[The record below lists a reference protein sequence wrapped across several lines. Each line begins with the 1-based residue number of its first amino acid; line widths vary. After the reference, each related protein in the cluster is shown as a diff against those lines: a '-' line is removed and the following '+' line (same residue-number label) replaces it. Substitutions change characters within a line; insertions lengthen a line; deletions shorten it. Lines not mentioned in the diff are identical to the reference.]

1 MKYALVLIGLFAS
14 CLALAQPLERQ
25 GFLGIAPQP
34 SEGGVRIAS
43 VLPDGTAD
51 RLGLEAGDLLRSIN
65 GIRIDGTAA
74 LSGALSGLDSG
85 DSINVLVQRGGDE
98 LALEGR
104 LAARP
109 LEQPD
114 IGSIRYD
121 AVDYADGRLRTL
133 INTPNGDGPFPTVF
147 YIQGYPCQTV
157 ESPNPRSFNRRL
169 AELFVEA
176 GFAVVRVEKPG
187 MGDSDGPLRCEE
199 IDFDTET
206 AGFAAAWEYAIDL
219 DETLDSAMIM
229 VGISMGGIQ
238 APLIAAAS
246 DRKPFGT
253 IVWGTRV
260 DNWHD
265 YMLDLAGVQP
275 ALIGADP
282 VEAYEAAEAARPVLR
297 RFLIEQAPLE
307 TVLEEV
313 PNAAASLMRVGMA
326 ADGSFFG
333 RSASY
338 FQGIA
343 AHNLRAAWRD
353 GGGAVLSLYGASD
366 ITAVSGFDQALIAT
380 IVNHYRPGT
389 AEFFEVPRTSHAMAE
404 VGTREEYRRHWQQ
417 GTAQQ
422 LASNFNPNVPATM
435 VEWMQAQLSG
445 VAQ

>member
-1 MKYALVLIGLFAS
+1 MRHALVLCFLLAS
-14 CLALAQPLERQ
+14 SLLLAQPLERQ
-25 GFLGIAPQP
+25 GFLGVAPQP
-34 SEGGVRIAS
+34 AENGLIIAS
-43 VLPDGTAD
+43 VVPDGTAD
-51 RLGLEAGDLLRSIN
+51 RLGVEQGDLLQSVN
-65 GIRIDGTAA
+65 GLSMDSPMSLLSA
-74 LSGALSGLDSG
+74 LSNLKSG
-85 DSINVLVQRGGDE
+85 DEVRLLVQRGESE
-98 LALEGR
+98 LMLEGP
-104 LAARP
+104 LKARP
-109 LEQPD
+109 FEQPD
-114 IGSIRYD
+114 IGSVRYD
-121 AVDYADGRLRTL
+121 SVDYADGRLRTL
-133 INTPNGDGPFPTVF
+133 INTPDGDGPFPTVF

-157 ESPNPRSFNRRL
+157 ESPNPSGFNRRL

-219 DETLDSAMIM
+219 DETLDSRMFMI
-229 VGISMGGIQ
+229 GISMGGIQ

-246 DRKPFGT
+246 ERKPFGT

-282 VEAYEAAEAARPVLR
+282 VEAYEAAEAARPALR

-307 TVLEEV
+307 TVLDEV
-313 PNAAASLMRVGMA
+313 PDAAASLMRVGMA

-343 AHNLRAAWRD
+343 AYNLRAAWRD

-389 AEFFEVPRTSHAMAE
+389 AEFVEVPRTSHAMAE
-404 VGTREEYRRHWQQ
+404 VGTRAEYRRHWQQ

-422 LASNFNPNVPATM
+422 LASNFNPEVPAIM
-435 VEWMQAQLSG
+435 VEWMRAKLSEAAQ
-445 VAQ
+445 